1 MRVAKKSPVNPAS
14 VKFPDKSHSMHKHF
28 NYWERQKGAT
38 GITYADPELKSIS
51 SVPGG
56 RGFKF
61 SVSST
66 DTEKPHPQNIESYG
80 NQKFTFDRGQSDAP
94 EFSILPYEDHRPIS
108 NVGMW
113 SFLHKTEHPGWY
125 LTKK

>member
-14 VKFPDKSHSMHKHF
+14 VKFGSSSNSMPEHF
-28 NYWERQKGAT
+28 NYWQRQKGAT
-38 GITYADPELKSIS
+38 GITYSDPELRSIS

-56 RGFKF
+56 RGFNF
-61 SVSST
+61 SIAEK
-66 DTEKPHPQNIESYG
+66 DTQRPHPQKIESYK

-94 EFSILPYEDHRPIS
+94 EFDILPHEDHRPIS

-113 SFLHKTEHPGWY
+113 SFHYKTEHPGWY